1 MNEIKLLEKK
11 FKNLNW
17 ESNELAKLLE
27 KDTLTFEEKEHI
39 KDFIKKVREF
49 TPRLTSNPSVYLE
62 HEKEQFSK
70 IICLIIDLEKLI

>member
-1 MNEIKLLEKK
+1 MEKILK
-11 FKNLNW
+11 ATHRGYL
-17 ESNELAKLLE
+17 
-27 KDTLTFEEKEHI
+27 TLGDKEHI